1 MRYNQLGNSGLVV
14 SELCLG
20 AMTFGN
26 KPSAFFQHDLDQVGS
41 TALLGQAID
50 AGVNFIDT
58 ANVYSA
64 GQSEEFVGQALRDL
78 GVGRDHVVIATKGMG
93 PMGEGPNDSGYGRYH
108 LLHQIDASLVR
119 LGLDHVDLYQIHGW
133 DPLAPMEEGLRAL
146 EDIVR
151 SGRARYIGVSNW
163 AAWQI
168 AKALG
173 IAERRGWDKFISNQ
187 AFYAVSGRELEREI
201 VPMMESE
208 GLGLMVWSPLIGG
221 LLSGKY
227 DFGKDGEVSGEG
239 RRAKLDFPR
248 ADKALAAEAVAAM
261 RPMADERGVSVAS
274 IALAWLLHQ
283 PVVGSVIVGAKRAD
297 QLAQNLA
304 ASDIELTSEELSVLD
319 AVAQPDDEYPAWA
332 IKAQTHRHGF
342 RVSPRR
348 SSGRSAGRSVA

>member
-1 MRYNQLGNSGLVV
+1 MRYNRLGTSGLVV

-26 KPSAFFQHDLDQVGS
+26 RPSAFFQHDLDQTSS
-41 TALLGQAID
+41 TALVKQALE

-58 ANVYSA
+58 ANVYSE
-64 GQSEEFVGQALRDL
+64 GQSEEFTGKALRDL
-78 GVGRDHVVIATKGMG
+78 GVARDQIVIATKGMG
-93 PMGEGPNDSGYGRYH
+93 PMGVGPNDSGYGRTH
-108 LLHQIDASLVR
+108 LLHQIDASLAR

-151 SGRARYIGVSNW
+151 SGRARYVGVSNW

-173 IAERRGWDKFISNQ
+173 IAERRGWDKFVSNQ
-187 AFYAVSGRELEREI
+187 AFYAVSGRDLEREL
-201 VPMMESE
+201 VPMLLSE
-208 GLGLMVWSPLIGG
+208 GLGLMVWSPLVGG

-227 DFGKDGEVSGEG
+227 DFAADGAVSGEG

-248 ADKALAAEAVAAM
+248 ADKGMAADAVTAM
-261 RPMADERGVSVAS
+261 RPMAEARGISVATV
-274 IALAWLLHQ
+274 ALAWLLHQ
-283 PVVGSVIVGAKRAD
+283 PVVSSVILGARLPE

-304 ASDIELTSEELSVLD
+304 ASHIELTGEELAVLD
-319 AVAQPDDEYPAWA
+319 GVGLLDDEYPAWA
-332 IKAQTHRHGF
+332 IKAQNQRHGF

-348 SSGRSAGRSVA
+348 SHR

>member
-20 AMTFGN
+20 TMTFGN
-26 KPSAFFQHDLDQVGS
+26 KAGGFFQHDLDQAGS
-41 TALLGQAID
+41 TALVKQAFD
-50 AGVNFIDT
+50 AGVNFFDT
-58 ANVYSA
+58 SNNYSD
-64 GQSEEFVGQALRDL
+64 GQSEEFLGQALRDL
-78 GVGRDHVVIATKGMG
+78 GLARNKVVVATKGMG

-108 LLHQIDASLVR
+108 LLHQIDASLDR

-133 DPLAPMEEGLRAL
+133 DPIAPIEEGLRAL
-146 EDIVR
+146 EDIIR

-168 AKALG
+168 TKALG
-173 IAERRGWDKFISNQ
+173 IADKNGWDKFISNQ

-201 VPMMESE
+201 VPMMRSE
-208 GLGLMVWSPLIGG
+208 GLGLLVWSPLIGG

-227 DFGKDGEVSGEG
+227 DFGDDGEVSGNG

-248 ADKALAAEAVAAM
+248 ADKPMAAAAVEAM
-261 RPMADERGVSVAS
+261 RPMAEERGVSVAA

-283 PVVGSVIVGAKRAD
+283 PVLGSVIVGAKRED

-304 ASDIELTSEELSVLD
+304 ASDIELTSAELASLD
-319 AVAQPDDEYPAWA
+319 QVGKLDDEYPLWA
-332 IKAQTHRHGF
+332 IKSQNVRHGF
-342 RVSPRR
+342 RITPRR
-348 SSGRSAGRSVA
+348 QT

>member
-1 MRYNQLGNSGLVV
+1 MRYNRLGNSGLVV

-26 KPSAFFQHDLDQVGS
+26 IPSAFFQHDLDQAGS
-41 TALLGQAID
+41 TALVKQALD

-58 ANVYSA
+58 ANVYSM
-64 GQSEEFVGQALRDL
+64 GQSEEFVGGALRDL
-78 GVGRDHVVIATKGMG
+78 GIARDRIVIATKGMG
-93 PMGEGPNDSGYGRYH
+93 PMGGGPNDGGYGRYH
-108 LLHQIDASLVR
+108 LLHQVDASLAR

-133 DPLAPMEEGLRAL
+133 DPNAPIEEGLRAM
-146 EDIVR
+146 EDVVR

-187 AFYAVSGRELEREI
+187 ALYAVTARELEREL

-208 GLGLMVWSPLIGG
+208 GLGLMVWSPLLGG

-227 DFGKDGEVSGEG
+227 DFGGSGGVSGEG
-239 RRAKLDFPR
+239 RRAKIDFPK
-248 ADKALAAEAVAAM
+248 ADKHLAEQAVEAM
-261 RPMADERGVSVAS
+261 RPMAERHGVTVPA

-283 PVVGSVIVGAKRAD
+283 PVTGSVIVGAKRAE

-304 ASDIELTSEELSVLD
+304 ATDVELASEELSTLD
-319 AVAQPDDEYPAWA
+319 AIGALDPEYPAWA
-332 IKAQTHRHGF
+332 LTGQQARHGF

-348 SSGRSAGRSVA
+348 RPS